1 MSYLFS
7 ERQEL
12 KDAPFSGAGMT
23 KAELVEYAERQCL
36 SHTLKDYLQSLPED
50 QIFTSLDDV
59 FGEIEEV
66 EDDYFANED
75 E

>member
-12 KDAPFSGAGMT
+12 KDAPFTGGGIT
-23 KAELVEYAERQCL
+23 KVELLEYAERQCL
-36 SHTLKDYLQSLPED
+36 SSTLKDYLESLPDD
-50 QIFTSLDDV
+50 QVYTSLEDI
-59 FGEIEEV
+59 FGEIDEV
-66 EDDYFANED
+66 EDTYFGNED